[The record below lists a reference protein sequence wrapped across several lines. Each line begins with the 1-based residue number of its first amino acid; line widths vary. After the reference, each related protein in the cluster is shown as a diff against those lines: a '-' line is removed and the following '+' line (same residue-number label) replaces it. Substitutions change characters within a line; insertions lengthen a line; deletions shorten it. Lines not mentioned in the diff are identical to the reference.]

1 MVHSSHTL
9 GAWAPPSEDP
19 RWELVLRIADSRP
32 FEKAPKLREFLL
44 YVCQKSLQDQLG
56 ELREPRIGHNVFG
69 RREDYNAGDDNIVR
83 VEARLLRKRLQEYFE
98 NEGAQEQLILAIPKG
113 GYAPR
118 FEPRESPAAMVE
130 GLPSGKLVSGNPTV
144 VEASVPVQALP
155 RERAWRPGGTVAAL
169 AAVALVLAASVAVET
184 WMLLRPA

>member
-1 MVHSSHTL
+1 MVHSFDRL
-9 GAWAPPSEDP
+9 VAWAPPSDDP
-19 RWELVLRIADSRP
+19 RWELALRIADSKP
-32 FEKAPKLREFLL
+32 FEKSPKLREFLL
-44 YVCQKSLQDQLG
+44 YVCQKSLQDEPG

-118 FEPRESPAAMVE
+118 FELRESPAAKIE
-130 GLPSGKLVSGNPTV
+130 GLPAGGLVSGNPMV
-144 VEASVPVQALP
+144 VEPSVPAQAMP
-155 RERAWRPGGTVAAL
+155 RERA
-169 AAVALVLAASVAVET
+169 SQ
-184 WMLLRPA
+184 